1 MKRIIPAD
9 IYQGL
14 PCSVVATGCAMG
26 VSSLSALSALVS
38 DDLHNDGYLS
48 LDGMNKLIR
57 SNQKVKRCD
66 YFKRGNRPS
75 LLEWASMHEGERAVI
90 CLIGHFIYFDGENH
104 HSFFENDY
112 DPVVKVW
119 YLE

>member
-1 MKRIIPAD
+1 MKRITPND

-14 PCSVVATGCAMG
+14 PCSVVSAGCSLG
-26 VSSLSALSALVS
+26 ITDLSALSALVS

-57 SNQKVKRCD
+57 GNQKVRRCD
-66 YFKRGNRPS
+66 YYKRGNRPS
-75 LLEWASMHEGERAVI
+75 LLEWASSHAGARAVI
-90 CLIGHFIYFDGENH
+90 CLLGHFIYFDGEDY